1 MAKRDVVFIN
11 YEKVVFLIKKIYRNN
26 TIFCEELNKKMGTS
40 RTTKWVS
47 EWKRNSNLPSPKE
60 AAVICILLKT
70 TPDDILLH
78 EGKTPEET
86 AKCLE
91 DIETVRKLVEAEGVK
106 EAPDPKIEGVDD
118 KIAQFIR
125 SASAEEL
132 TEISHYIEY
141 LESKRNP

>member
-1 MAKRDVVFIN
+1 MSKRATV
-11 YEKVVFLIKKIYRNN
+11 KVEIERIEIIIKANGWRNSYFAEV
-26 TIFCEELNKKMGTS
+26 IMKKQRG
-40 RTTKWVS
+40 WVS
-47 EWKRNSNLPSPKE
+47 EWKRGKNFPSPKE
-60 AAVICILLKT
+60 AAQMCVLLKT
-70 TPDDILLH
+70 TPDEILLH

-91 DIETVRKLVEAEGVK
+91 DIETVRKLVEAKGIK
-106 EAPDPKIEGVDD
+106 ETPDPKIEGVDD

-132 TEISHYIEY
+132 TEISRYIEY

>member
-11 YEKVVFLIKKIYRNN
+11 YGKIVFLIKKIYRNN
-26 TIFCEELNKKMGTS
+26 TIFCEELNKKMGTT

-70 TPDDILLH
+70 TPDEILLR
-78 EGKTPEET
+78 EGETPEET

-91 DIETVRKLVEAEGVK
+91 DIETVRKLVEAEGIK
-106 EAPDPKIEGVDD
+106 EAPATEGEGEKDALIKAVREITD
-118 KIAQFIR
+118 KDTALAVFD
-125 SASAEEL
+125 EL
-132 TEISHYIEY
+132 
-141 LESKRNP
+141 SKKMRELM